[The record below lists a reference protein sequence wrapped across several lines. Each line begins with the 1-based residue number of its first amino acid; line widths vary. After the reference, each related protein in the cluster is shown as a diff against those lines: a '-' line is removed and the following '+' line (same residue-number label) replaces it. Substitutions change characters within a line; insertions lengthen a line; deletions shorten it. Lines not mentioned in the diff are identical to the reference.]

1 MREWL
6 VVHDVQKGDLEAGVR
21 KEVEGVVAEATWNE
35 EGRRV

>member
-6 VVHDVQKGDLEAGVR
+6 VVHELQKGNLEAGVR
-21 KEVEGVVAEATWNE
+21 KEVEGVDAESTGNE